1 MNGWNPWLIVGGAL
15 TVYFLFLRPKNVAT
29 AAAKI
34 EQDVAKEGMQ
44 MPPMTSIDKID
55 MSALTDAQLAE
66 AKSYMHDYYR
76 RVGSWPTW
84 QQAFASIY
92 IKTPEGGL
100 IEQTWSAAPGERVG
114 TDDPGWTPQGRM

>member
-1 MNGWNPWLIVGGAL
+1 MNTWNPWLIVGGAL
-15 TVYFLFLRPKNVAT
+15 AAYFLFLRPKNVAA

-55 MSALTDAQLAE
+55 MSALTPAQLAS

-84 QQAFASIY
+84 QQAFASVY

-100 IEQTWSAAPGERVG
+100 IEQTWSAPHEGMVTHE
-114 TDDPGWTPQGRM
+114 DPGWTPQGRM